1 VAPDDEFFVGY
12 LNPVPRGIVRAVKMV
27 VLVLIAISLGVA
39 AVGAALEKSPGNAVW
54 DDAPVIRAGM
64 FVANPYPMLLTAPE
78 HEGMPAQAVLLVNQG
93 KCGALETGGFCGPMP
108 KPGEP
113 SREQLL
119 AKFDHQMV
127 EVTGTVLKRDGR
139 AMIELSEGA
148 ASIRTAVGEKW
159 REFPRGGVEVST
171 HGKITVRGMVVDS
184 KCYAGAMKPGE
195 GKGHRSCAVRCVSGG
210 IPPVLVARDAAGKA
224 VYFLL
229 ADAKGG
235 ACNEAVLPYMADEVE
250 VSGELQR
257 VGDLDVI
264 AVSSITRAE

>member
-1 VAPDDEFFVGY
+1 
-12 LNPVPRGIVRAVKMV
+12 MV

-64 FVANPYPMLLTAPE
+64 FIARPYPMLLTSPE
-78 HEGMPAQAVLLVNQG
+78 REGMPAQAVLLVNQG
-93 KCGALETGGFCGPMP
+93 KCGALESGGFCGPMP
-108 KPGEP
+108 GPGEP
-113 SREQLL
+113 SRDQLL

-127 EVTGTVLKRDGR
+127 EVSGTVLKRDGR
-139 AMIELSEGA
+139 VMIELAEGA
-148 ASIRTAVGEKW
+148 ASVRTAVGEKW
-159 REFPRGGVEVST
+159 REFPKGGVEVSR
-171 HGKITVRGMVVDS
+171 HGKLTVRGIVVDS

-195 GKGHRSCAVRCVSGG
+195 GMGHRGDRAVRCVSGG

-224 VYFLL
+224 AYFLL
-229 ADAKGG
+229 ADAKDG
-235 ACNEAVLPYMADEVE
+235 ACNEAVLSYMADEVE

-264 AVSSITRAE
+264 AVSSITQAER